1 MIKKTLATFLLIF
14 VSYTI
19 IITCIADPNRV
30 ISEHQ
35 WQDNQIKVQDYLF
48 SDNDS
53 LNMIVVGSS
62 LTERIPMHL
71 MPNSFNLG
79 LQGLGPVDGLYTMA
93 YKGVYPKY
101 VFIEINHIERELN
114 KELTSSIDNP
124 LMTPLRKHLVPLRD
138 GKQPMGYIAIPYGQK
153 VVAYGIYLSQTV
165 IHKIAPKTEQSE
177 NGAANIHDE
186 ILSGVV
192 KFHQRVPSNLDKQS
206 AIIKSYIDDMSEKGV
221 KFVFFE
227 VPGETRVISLE
238 GPVAIREQMYKVFPR
253 DKYTYIDLPDCSGY
267 TTTDGEHLDKPSA
280 LKYAEFL
287 REEIDKLNLDI

>member
-1 MIKKTLATFLLIF
+1 MIKKTLITFLLIF
-14 VSYTI
+14 TAYTI
-19 IITCIADPNRV
+19 IVTYADPNHI

-35 WQDNQIKVQDYLF
+35 WQDNQIKVQDYLY

-53 LNMIVVGSS
+53 LNAVIVGSS

-93 YKGVYPKY
+93 NKGVYPKY
-101 VFIEINHIERELN
+101 VFLEINHIERVLNQEL
-114 KELTSSIDNP
+114 KSTIDNP
-124 LMTPLRKHLVPLRD
+124 LMNPLRQHLMPLRD

-165 IHKIAPKTEQSE
+165 LHKIAPKTEQSE

-192 KFHQRVPSNLDKQS
+192 KFHQRVPSNLDEQS

-221 KFVFFE
+221 KFVFYE
-227 VPGETRVISLE
+227 VPGETKVTQLP
-238 GPVAIREQMYKVFPR
+238 GPVAIREQMYKAFPR
-253 DKYTYIDLPDCSGY
+253 NKYTYIDLPDCSGY
-267 TTTDGEHLDKPSA
+267 STTDGEHLDKPSA

-287 REEIDKLNLDI
+287 REEINKLNLGI